1 MTYKELYQ
9 HSIKHK
15 EKFWAEQAHFLK
27 WFKEPTHILSQNE
40 KGFYRWFGD
49 GEINTC
55 YCCLDFQVE
64 QGRGEQTALIY
75 DSPVT
80 GVIKKYSYL
89 ELRDAVAKF
98 AGGLQGLGVTKG
110 DTVVIYMPVI
120 PEAAIAMLACARI
133 GAIHSV
139 VFGGF
144 APKELSVRIDDA
156 QPKVIISASYG
167 IEVEKIIPY
176 KVLVDEAIKES
187 SHQPAYKIFFQR
199 QPGYDTLNGKDELD
213 FSEVLEN
220 GQPAPCVSLLSTDP
234 LYIIYTSGTTG
245 KPKGVVRDNG
255 GYATALKFSM
265 KSFYNIEPGDVF
277 WAASDIGWTVG
288 HSYTIYGPLLHGCT
302 TIMYEGKP
310 VRTPD
315 AGSYWRIIEQ
325 HKVKALFTAP
335 TAIRAIKKEDPEGK
349 LLKKYD
355 LGHLDALFLAGER
368 CDPPTYYWIK
378 DLLQRPVIDHWWQTE
393 SGWPM
398 LGIMM
403 GVEQLPAKAG
413 AAGLPVCGY
422 DIEIF
427 DEEGNELAA
436 NAEGAVVAKLPMPPG
451 CLPTLWNNDE
461 RFQKGYLDRYPG
473 YYLTGDGGHK
483 DEDGYVYIMGRID
496 DVINV
501 AGHRLS
507 TGQMEEVVA
516 THSAVAECAVIGI
529 ADEMRGQRPVALVLL
544 KDGMNIEEEKLEA
557 ELVGYIRKRIGA
569 VAYFKNAAIV
579 KRLPKTR
586 SGKILRKI
594 ICKIADGTEYST
606 PPTIDDPL
614 ILTEIAEK
622 LRERRIGLAFQ

>member
-1 MTYKELYQ
+1 MNYKKIYQ
-9 HSIKHK
+9 YSINEK
-15 EKFWAEQAHFLK
+15 EKFWAQQTQQLK
-27 WFKEPTHILSQNE
+27 WFKEPSNILSKND
-40 KGFYRWFGD
+40 KGFYRWFAD
-49 GEINTC
+49 GEMNTC
-55 YCCLDFQVE
+55 YLCLDHNIE

-80 GVIKKYSYL
+80 KTIKKYSYS
-89 ELRDAVAKF
+89 EMRDAVARF
-98 AGGLQGLGVTKG
+98 AGGLQSLGITKG

-120 PEAAIAMLACARI
+120 PESMIAMLACARI

-144 APKELSVRIDDA
+144 APQELSVRIDDA
-156 QPKVIISASYG
+156 QPKLIISASYG
-167 IEVEKIIPY
+167 IEVDKLIPY
-176 KVLVDEAIKES
+176 KPLIDEAIKRSQYKPE
-187 SHQPAYKIFFQR
+187 YKIFFQR
-199 QPGYDTLNGKDELD
+199 KPGYDRLNGKDELD
-213 FSEVLEN
+213 FSEVMEN
-220 GQPAPCVSLLSTDP
+220 GVATDCVSLLSTDP

-265 KSFYNIEPGDVF
+265 KSFYDIDPGDVF

-288 HSYTIYGPLLHGCT
+288 HSYMIYGPLLHGCT
-302 TIMYEGKP
+302 SVMYEGKP

-315 AGSYWRIIEQ
+315 AGSYWRVIEQ

-335 TAIRAIKKEDPEGK
+335 TAIRAIKKEDPHGK
-349 LLKKYD
+349 LLAKYD
-355 LGHLDALFLAGER
+355 LGHFKTLFLAGER
-368 CDPPTYYWIK
+368 CDPPTYHWIN

-398 LGIMM
+398 LGIMT
-403 GVEQLPAKAG
+403 GIEQLQPKAG
-413 AAGLPVCGY
+413 SAGLPVCGY

-427 DEEGNELAA
+427 SENGDELGANIEGS
-436 NAEGAVVAKLPMPPG
+436 VVAKLPLPPG

-461 RFQKGYLDRYPG
+461 RFRKEYFEEFSG

-483 DEDGYVYIMGRID
+483 DNDGYFYIMGRTD

-507 TGQMEEVVA
+507 TGQMEELVA
-516 THSAVAECAVIGI
+516 MHESVAECAVVGI
-529 ADEMRGQRPVALVLL
+529 SDELRGQRPVALVLL
-544 KDGMNIEEEKLEA
+544 KDDAPIEETKLEQ
-557 ELVGYIRKRIGA
+557 ELVATIRETIGA
-569 VAYFKNAAIV
+569 VAYFKSATIV

-594 ICKIADGTEYST
+594 ICHIADGVEYSM
-606 PPTIDDPL
+606 PSTIDDPL
-614 ILTEIAEK
+614 ILTEISDK
-622 LRERRIGLAFQ
+622 LKERRIGKAFQ